1 MNFVVRLKKS
11 KIGTFHVL
19 CVICSTFPLTPFS
32 PTSPIPHLTIQNI
45 FPIKSAILSIESMAG
60 NILGIL
66 GAGGNTGR
74 SILML
79 GMNDGGS
86 GRVGGSGITGMVGND
101 MFLNAATSRFI
112 FRSTSTVGGSGRFGS
127 CGSGIL
133 MGTKFIFG
141 KTIFIPSSIWERSIY
156 TFGILNAGIGNIG
169 SFGQRNDR
177 LHENEP

>member
-1 MNFVVRLKKS
+1 M
-11 KIGTFHVL
+11 
-19 CVICSTFPLTPFS
+19 
-32 PTSPIPHLTIQNI
+32 PHLTIQKI

-86 GRVGGSGITGMVGND
+86 GSVGGSGNTGIVGND
-101 MFLNAATSRFI
+101 MLLNVAMSRFI
-112 FRSTSTVGGSGRFGS
+112 STFRSISTVGGSGRFGN
-127 CGSGIL
+127 CGNGIL

-141 KTIFIPSSIWERSIY
+141 KTIFMPSSI
-156 TFGILNAGIGNIG
+156 
-169 SFGQRNDR
+169 
-177 LHENEP
+177 